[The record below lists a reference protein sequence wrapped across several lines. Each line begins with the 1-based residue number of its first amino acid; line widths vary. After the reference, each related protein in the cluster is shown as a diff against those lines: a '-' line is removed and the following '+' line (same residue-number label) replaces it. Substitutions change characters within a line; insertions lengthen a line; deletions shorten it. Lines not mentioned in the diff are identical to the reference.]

1 MADYLDDWV
10 EPENSTNRV
19 WLRNGKM
26 HIIPYDEPGRLKD
39 GSITLNNALQYLSS
53 LSSSKSSSS
62 SSSTTPRSSECNKSI
77 QKILY
82 SHTIHNY
89 PARIF
94 ALHHNIIVILPEWIA
109 LLFQQYPQYL
119 AKAIY
124 YFHNYN
130 NDKIKDILKLSLF
143 NTMLNRITTTAAK
156 ASSNGTTN
164 TTTNTTTPIRSAAD
178 HEQHIIALSLPLTRL
193 LYAQLNFK
201 NFKIPRKYHNLMRR
215 ISLSSSRKVMKA
227 FDLGC
232 RLSCG
237 LECMYYDSIQQ
248 DRKRNNHASNS
259 SSSSSPPLSSLPSL
273 SEEGCLD
280 DDKTWISLVSAL
292 QSLHYLQHPSSDN
305 NINNNND
312 DVIIHKLKQLYLQSN
327 IILTSLNEG
336 KAEDKNNEVIGRKE
350 DSFCVVLEN
359 FCAKLL
365 PFTDCTSTIST
376 AAAVKTTTTASMYGN
391 IVYSNG
397 NDKNA
402 DKLLFDSISKDR
414 LVGDDDS
421 WLYLTPDELDK
432 ELQDRMDRY
441 TNNHHHDHHHDD
453 NVDSHHNHQQHHNEH
468 KIYQHQ
474 HDQEQQQ
481 QQQQQSNDNNDD
493 EENTSNSIETNKIED
508 THDNGG
514 EAAVKSN
521 DQVDTNQLDS
531 IIEGLKSFMS
541 TKSDYDGVT
550 SSIPIPSASL
560 TSSLKSSTP
569 SIRLS
574 NIEEKQPFKKKM
586 VAFNEMATTT
596 TTTSTTSTTAT
607 ANRNINDDY
616 RDSIYV
622 KVDTPSNITTGSVG
636 SSSSSSN
643 SSSSSRSSSCCK
655 SSTLGLKID
664 YDYLNRLMKDMVLNN
679 DSIDKVYVLGDDKK
693 DNTGVD
699 YKNYNNIININDS
712 CTADDGRSINHIA
725 GDGDDED
732 DDDIDDGID
741 QHDNS
746 AGDSRVDAV
755 VDDGNNMKDFL
766 TYFSNDDLREFDG
779 DSINDSDDS
788 DDDKDFN
795 DDNDGDVDVDVDVKD
810 YGFNPHFNSKHH
822 QLHTYD
828 NLTGSIKT
836 SHLNDASDASYV
848 GKGNFIIT
856 TTNEMESN
864 KSKYVNHIDGNDVDD
879 DDDDIDSD
887 DEEENDDSV
896 VGDDVKVIKHF
907 QVCILFA
914 KYMHKSSSS
923 FTSMYQNKYKHH
935 HNHNHHHRNHH
946 YYCHL

>member
-1 MADYLDDWV
+1 MADYLDDWM
-10 EPENSTNRV
+10 EPENSANRV

-53 LSSSKSSSS
+53 LSSSKISS

-109 LLFQQYPQYL
+109 LFFQQYPQYL

-164 TTTNTTTPIRSAAD
+164 TTTPIRSADD

-237 LECMYYDSIQQ
+237 LECMYHDSIQQ

-259 SSSSSPPLSSLPSL
+259 SSSSPSLPSL
-273 SEEGCLD
+273 SKEGCLD

-305 NINNNND
+305 NINNNKD

-359 FCAKLL
+359 ICAKLL
-365 PFTDCTSTIST
+365 PFTDCSSTI
-376 AAAVKTTTTASMYGN
+376 TTTTASIYGN

-402 DKLLFDSISKDR
+402 DKLLFDSISKDQ

-453 NVDSHHNHQQHHNEH
+453 NVDSHHNHQQYHNEH
-468 KIYQHQ
+468 KMYQHQ
-474 HDQEQQQ
+474 HDQQQQQQ
-481 QQQQQSNDNNDD
+481 QQQQQSNDNYDD

-508 THDNGG
+508 THDNDG
-514 EAAVKSN
+514 EVAVNSN
-521 DQVDTNQLDS
+521 DQVDNNQLDS

-550 SSIPIPSASL
+550 SSIPIPSASS

-569 SIRLS
+569 SIGLS
-574 NIEEKQPFKKKM
+574 NIEEKQPVKKKM

-596 TTTSTTSTTAT
+596 TTTSATS
-607 ANRNINDDY
+607 NRNINNDY
-616 RDSIYV
+616 RDTIYV
-622 KVDTPSNITTGSVG
+622 KVDTPSNSSITTGSVG
-636 SSSSSSN
+636 SSSSSS
-643 SSSSSRSSSCCK
+643 SSSSSTSSNRSCSCSSNNSCSCSCCK
-655 SSTLGLKID
+655 SSTLGLKIN

-679 DSIDKVYVLGDDKK
+679 DNIDKVYVLGDDKK
-693 DNTGVD
+693 DNNAVD
-699 YKNYNNIININDS
+699 YKNYNNIININYKNNLNDS
-712 CTADDGRSINHIA
+712 CTADDGRSIKHIA

-746 AGDSRVDAV
+746 AGDVRVDAV
-755 VDDGNNMKDFL
+755 VDDSNNMKDFL

-795 DDNDGDVDVDVDVKD
+795 DNDGDVDVDVKD

-828 NLTGSIKT
+828 NITGSKT
-836 SHLNDASDASYV
+836 SHLNDVSDASYV

-864 KSKYVNHIDGNDVDD
+864 KSKYVNHIDGNDFD

-896 VGDDVKVIKHF
+896 VGDDVKMIKRF
-907 QVCILFA
+907 QVFVFA
-914 KYMHKSSSS
+914 KYMQKSSLS
-923 FTSMYQNKYKHH
+923 FISMHHNKYKHR
-935 HNHNHHHRNHH
+935 HNHNHNHRNHF
-946 YYCHL
+946 YYFHL